1 MKKLFTTIL
10 LLMFLK
16 LCVAQSISG
25 TYQTAWGEMTL
36 HQSGNQITGTYKH
49 NNGQIKG
56 TLDGTTLTGTWTQ
69 NNGKG
74 RIIFE
79 FNDEFTSFSG
89 KWSYNDAEPT
99 SGQWNGIKE
108 VLIKVNV
115 SGDYSTKWG
124 DMTLRQSGNQV
135 TGSYKLN
142 NGKISGTLTGKVLTG
157 TWTQTNAKGRI
168 RFEFNDDLSSF
179 TGKWSY
185 NDAEPTSGD
194 WDGKKK

>member
-1 MKKLFTTIL
+1 MNRLLSTLLF
-10 LLMFLK
+10 LMFLK
-16 LCVAQSISG
+16 LCAAQGITG
-25 TYQTAWGEMTL
+25 TYQTKWGDMTL
-36 HQSGNQITGTYKH
+36 QQTGNEVTGTYKH

-56 TLDGTTLTGTWTQ
+56 TLNGRVLTGTWTQ
-69 NNGKG
+69 TNAKG
-74 RIIFE
+74 RVRFE
-79 FNDEFTSFSG
+79 FNDDLSTFTG

-99 SGQWNGIKE
+99 SSGWDGKRELLSN
-108 VLIKVNV
+108 VNV
-115 SGDYSTKWG
+115 SGVYSTKWG
-124 DMTLRQSGNQV
+124 DMTLSQSGNQV
-135 TGSYKLN
+135 SGSYKLN